1 MKSLKKKTS
10 VKEKVPVDPNEKKA
24 SRRRLANGGYSL
36 AITAVIIAAIV
47 VINFIVG
54 AIPSKF
60 TTFDVSSQ
68 KLYSIGKTTKGV
80 LDDLKDNVT
89 INFLTVGG
97 QEDET
102 TEKLLNTYKGYSSHI
117 KVKKVD
123 MVSNP
128 SFAKKYTD
136 SNVSLNSV
144 IVVCGSKS
152 KVIDANSLY
161 QYDSSS
167 GYSYQPTA
175 YDGEGQ
181 ITSAISYV
189 AGSNG
194 GKIYYTTGHSEIAL
208 SSGMTDAINKSNME
222 TAEINLLSENIPDDC
237 STLLIFAP
245 SSDFTAD
252 EAKKVTDYL
261 DNGGHALIVSL
272 SKAVNGSVDTPNFDS
287 ILTHFGIHRKG
298 GLVLEGDSSKYVQA
312 PYLMIPTVNTSAAS
326 TVTNGMD
333 NQNVLYPLGEA
344 VTTDDSDDDSAY
356 TITPLLTSSDQSYIK
371 SDLTNAQSLQKASG
385 DEKGSYSLAVEVEK
399 TSSNDS
405 DGKSDV
411 KKADSSAESAAGSKN
426 SVSGNSSSKTSKEMK
441 LLYFTTPA
449 VFSADVLS
457 SLLQASTT
465 LPEGNQKLF
474 SNAITYLTDKEV
486 AVSVEAKSVSTPQLA
501 DGEMSDGFASVV
513 GNITMFLIP
522 AVFLI
527 AGIVVWSR
535 RRAR

>member
-1 MKSLKKKTS
+1 MKSLKKETS

-24 SRRRLANGGYSL
+24 SRRRLANGGYAL

-80 LDDLKDNVT
+80 LDDLKEDVT
-89 INFLTVGG
+89 INFLTVSG

-102 TEKLLNTYKGYSSHI
+102 TEKLLNAYKGYSSRI

-136 SNVSLNSV
+136 ASVSLNSV

-161 QYDSSS
+161 QYDSS

-189 AGSNG
+189 AGSEG

-261 DNGGHALIVSL
+261 DNGGHAMIVSL
-272 SKAVNGSVDTPNFDS
+272 PKAVNGSVDTPNFDS

-326 TVTNGMD
+326 TVMNGLD

-344 VTTDDSDDDSAY
+344 VTTDDSDDDSTY

-385 DEKGSYSLAVEVEK
+385 DETGSYSLAVEVEK

-411 KKADSSAESAAGSKN
+411 KDADSSAESAASSKN
-426 SVSGNSSSKTSKEMK
+426 SVSGNSSSKDTKEMK

-457 SLLQASTT
+457 SLLQVSTS

-501 DGEMSDGFASVV
+501 DGEMSDAFASVV